1 MRVSKATAK
10 KLGLPASGTKSRRKA
25 KETSKLFLAACREHG
40 LPDPIFEYPFA
51 WKAMGRKW
59 RFDWLWGKV
68 ALEIQGGIWTQGRHV
83 RGAALLDEHKKLNA
97 AAILGFRVLF
107 CTPKDVES
115 GAIFPVIKKALEA
128 QC

>member
-1 MRVSKATAK
+1 
-10 KLGLPASGTKSRRKA
+10 
-25 KETSKLFLAACREHG
+25 
-40 LPDPIFEYPFA
+40 
-51 WKAMGRKW
+51 
-59 RFDWLWGKV
+59 
-68 ALEIQGGIWTQGRHV
+68 V